1 MSNKKLFTE
10 FPPVSTEQWEEVI
23 TKDLKG
29 ADYEKRLV
37 WKTAEGIAV
46 RPYYRA
52 EDLKR
57 VQHMDTQVG
66 HFPYVR
72 GRKNDNNWLVRQHY
86 CACADK
92 KRANAQALDGMMK
105 GVDSISFCTCGAP
118 TQEEFDQLMKG
129 IYADAVEVNFVG
141 TGCKSSLAL
150 IEMMT
155 AYTKKTN
162 AKLDN
167 VCGSTG
173 FDPLKKLTQ
182 KGHFNEQSFEKIKK
196 QIEAAK
202 ELKRWRTIGVSGSTI
217 HNAGGTIVQE
227 LAFALAMGNEYLS
240 RLTDM
245 GVAIDEVAHR
255 IKFTFSVGST
265 YFMEIAKF
273 RAARLLWANVV
284 NAYKP
289 ERECSERMKI
299 HAVTSAWNQ
308 TGYDA
313 YVNMLRGTTEAMSAA
328 IAGVDSLEVLPF
340 DAAFQAPGEFSN
352 RIARNTQILLKEESH
367 FDQVVDP
374 AAGSYYIETLT
385 QSIAEEAW
393 KLFKQVEE
401 KGGYVAA
408 FKAGFIQ
415 EQVKSA
421 AQKRDSNI
429 ATRRATLLGTNQFP
443 NFTESLKKE
452 TREALANEGECA
464 CGCGCG
470 STCTCS
476 TEKQGSTCGCG
487 CSSDAKPEQMGEPLK
502 RYRGAQAFET
512 MRMKTENSGK
522 QPQAFMLTFGNLAM
536 CRARAQ
542 FASNFFAVAGFKVV
556 DNNRFETIEE
566 GVKAA
571 IAAKAEIV
579 IACSSDDEYAEA
591 VPQIAEKLGKNGILV
606 VAGDPAC
613 KADLEAKG
621 ITHFVNVKSNV
632 LETLKQ
638 YQSELGI

>member
-10 FPPVSTEQWEEVI
+10 FSPVLTEQWEEVI
-23 TKDLKG
+23 TRDLKG
-29 ADYEKRLV
+29 ADYDKKLV

-57 VQHMDTQVG
+57 VKHMDTEQVG
-66 HFPYVR
+66 RYPFVR
-72 GRKNDNNWLVRQHY
+72 GTKADNSWLVRQRY

-92 KRANAQALDGMMK
+92 KKANAQALDGMMR
-105 GVDSISFCTCGAP
+105 GVSSLSFCTCGVP

-141 TGCKSSLAL
+141 TGCKASLAL

-155 AYTKKTN
+155 AYAKKTN
-162 AKLDN
+162 AKPDN

-182 KGHFNEQSFEKIKK
+182 KGYVGEHAFEKIKT
-196 QIEAAK
+196 QILAAK
-202 ELKRWRTIGVSGSTI
+202 ELKRWRVIGVSGSAI

-227 LAFALAMGNEYLS
+227 LAFALVMGNEYLS

-245 GVAIDEVAHR
+245 GLTVDEVAR
-255 IKFTFSVGST
+255 RMKFTFSVGST

-273 RAARLLWANVV
+273 RAARMLWANIV

-289 ERECSERMKI
+289 EKECSERMKI
-299 HAVTSAWNQ
+299 HAVTSARNQ

-328 IAGVDSLEVLPF
+328 LAGVDSLEVLPF
-340 DAAFQAPGEFSN
+340 DASFQASGEFSD

-401 KGGYVAA
+401 KGGYTAA

-415 EQVKSA
+415 EQVKAS

-429 ATRRATLLGTNQFP
+429 ATRREILLGTNQYP
-443 NFTESLKKE
+443 NFTETLKEESRK
-452 TREALANEGECA
+452 TLIINNI
-464 CGCGCG
+464 CGCDENCDCISDEKNS
-470 STCTCS
+470 ST
-476 TEKQGSTCGCG
+476 CG

-502 RYRGAQAFET
+502 RYRGAQAFEA

-522 QPQAFMLTFGNLAM
+522 QPHAFMLTFGNLAM

-542 FASNFFAVAGFKVV
+542 FASNFFAIAGFKVV
-556 DNNRFETIEE
+556 DNNRFGTIEE

-571 IAAKAEIV
+571 FAAKADII

-632 LETLKQ
+632 LETLRQ
-638 YQSELGI
+638 YQKELGI